1 MQCLAKP
8 VLRMSTTRLSMMTPP
23 PVVVK
28 EQCYTRKGRKV
39 RCLSTRQSIPRVG
52 RIPSGWHGQ
61 RGRHGWKGIPEST
74 YQHAKHLGY
83 QPPVARD
90 SGPVFEQL
98 FLRPLDVVHHVF
110 SVDKKGQ
117 PTVVWVGRVGGQ
129 PGWTYVLASM
139 RWIISDCSLT
149 MPASCPKLW
158 YMPISRGPRRERM
171 PPCLH

>member
-1 MQCLAKP
+1 MPCETRITNVYHAIVYDDAAARSSKGTVLYKKWKKGALPVYPAINTQSRKNTIWLA
-8 VLRMSTTRLSMMTPP
+8 RSAWS
-23 PVVVK
+23 
-28 EQCYTRKGRKV
+28 QG
-39 RCLSTRQSIPRVG
+39 G
-52 RIPSGWHGQ
+52 
-61 RGRHGWKGIPEST
+61 KGILSLT

-110 SVDKKGQ
+110 SVDGKGQ
-117 PTVVWVGRVGGQ
+117 PAVFWVGRVGGR

-158 YMPISRGPRRERM
+158 YMPISHGPRRE
-171 PPCLH
+171 